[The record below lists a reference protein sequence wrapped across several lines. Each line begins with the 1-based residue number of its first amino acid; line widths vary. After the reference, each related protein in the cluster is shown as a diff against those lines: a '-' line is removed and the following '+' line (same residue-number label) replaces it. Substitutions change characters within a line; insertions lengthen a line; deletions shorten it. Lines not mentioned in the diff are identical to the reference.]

1 VTTAGSGRVPPGQR
15 AGPPPGQAERWRRA
29 APTATPRAAATAIEA
44 APRLPASEWDR
55 FTGYG
60 VLGVGFASGHTLALR
75 RIPASSIGPAFTTVW
90 HRDDVG
96 RWTFYVD
103 GQPELTCT
111 RYFGPAGQVRR
122 EDVIALAWHGATSFT
137 VRVPGPGIAWAVH
150 LAPAPGARALGAL
163 RRQLPESIRRRAG
176 VQRAMAAAASRL
188 LRLDSLTVS
197 GRAPSGHGFRLDTH
211 EFWVVDA
218 TTARCGG
225 QHLGP
230 PITQRTRVGLGDF
243 FIPAWGVFTTG
254 DAFFE
259 PDSREP

>member
-1 VTTAGSGRVPPGQR
+1 
-15 AGPPPGQAERWRRA
+15 
-29 APTATPRAAATAIEA
+29 
-44 APRLPASEWDR
+44 
-55 FTGYG
+55 
-60 VLGVGFASGHTLALR
+60 LR
-75 RIPASSIGPAFTTVW
+75 RIPASSVGPAFTTVW
-90 HRDDVG
+90 HRNEVG

-103 GQPELTCT
+103 GQPELTCA

-122 EDVIALAWHGATSFT
+122 EDVIALSWHGATSFT

-150 LAPAPGARALGAL
+150 LAPTLGARALGAL

-176 VQRAMAAAASRL
+176 VQRTMAAAASRL

-230 PITQRTRVGLGDF
+230 PITLRNQVRLGDF
-243 FIPAWGVFTTG
+243 SIPAWGVFTTG

-259 PDSREP
+259 PDDGQP